1 MFSAKVK
8 EKSKNLTF
16 KVAVAIFAFLFVA
29 MLGPGLLKLDSSQ
42 ALAKGKGGCTQI
54 AKSAKKACKAEV
66 QDDYWIAIGNCQ
78 NLSDSDERAECINEA
93 KAEFKDAKEVC
104 GDQKEA
110 RKEVCE
116 DLEEDFYNPVLDP
129 ADFVADPT
137 TITSGPGGNANY
149 YFPLVVG
156 NQWIYESVTDEGLE
170 TTTVTVT
177 NQTKAIEYPEGSGNT
192 FICIVVTDIVELDG
206 EVIEDTL
213 DWYAQA
219 LNGDIWYFGELSLV
233 YEDGELVELE
243 GSWKAG
249 REGAKPGILIEND
262 PQPGNIYRQEYWLAE
277 AEDVAEVIS
286 RGDESVTVPM
296 GGGTTY
302 DVDVVKT
309 KDFTSIEPD
318 VFEYKYYA
326 PGVGVLVEEPFEDDT
341 ATGEIVELVST
352 NF

>member
-1 MFSAKVK
+1 MSLSKVRK
-8 EKSKNLTF
+8 KSKNLTF

-42 ALAKGKGGCTQI
+42 ALAKSKGGCNQI
-54 AKSAKKACKAEV
+54 AYAAKKACKAEV
-66 QDDYWIAIGNCQ
+66 QDDYWIAIGNCW
-78 NLSDSDERAECINEA
+78 NLPDPDERAECINEA

-116 DLEEDFYNPVLDP
+116 DLEEDFYDP
-129 ADFVADPT
+129 DPQLESTVFVHPD
-137 TITSGPGGNANY
+137 TITSLNANR

-156 NQWIYESVTDEGLE
+156 NQWIYQGMTDEGLE
-170 TTTVTVT
+170 TITVTVT
-177 NQTKAIEYPEGSGNT
+177 GLTKEIEYPEDSGQI
-192 FICIVVTDIVELDG
+192 FICRVVRDIVELDG
-206 EVIEDTL
+206 DVIEDTD

-219 LNGDIWYFGELSLV
+219 TNGDIWYFGEISQV
-233 YEDGELVELE
+233 FEDGELVELE

-249 REGAKPGILIEND
+249 REGAKPGILIQND

-286 RGDESVTVPM
+286 RDEESVTVTL
-296 GGGTTY
+296 GGVPTTY
-302 DVDVVKT
+302 NVDVLKT
-309 KDFTSIEPD
+309 KDFTPIEPD

-326 PGVGVLVEEPFEDDT
+326 PGVGPLVEEPFEDDI
-341 ATGEIVELVST
+341 ATGEIVELISVT
-352 NF
+352 LN